1 MSDNTGTPPPNP
13 DDSAQNP
20 APDAA
25 TSATDAKSGGTGN
38 ASESL
43 FDEKAIWTIV
53 GTVATVIFVV
63 GLMTW
68 GTMHVLSLSGSQEL
82 ALENRDVTIDMTN
95 AISRRICA
103 CVAANAPLED
113 IARAAQAGPASQCL
127 SVLPEPPV
135 QPGIF
140 GQLLEW
146 AKETFIGTKG
156 PSQTPWQAARS
167 RLYITSI
174 PSDSSFYGSVAAL
187 NHAIS
192 DERLQYIRAAEDN
205 GHKAG
210 VFQILIIGIGALTT
224 MVVSLRSMENLL
236 GVSMIRCFSIAAI
249 LLSALGT
256 GAASLNSFYAPRETA
271 VRQVRGLVQ
280 LKQLHQEIYVY
291 ISAERCNAKKEML
304 LDAEAG
310 PSTDP
315 RVRRILRWH
324 AQLKQIVSGADGATA
339 ENIDASRAT
348 VDGSVPVP
356 HVEPET
362 LQTVKTP
369 SPGAP
374 ASPASPP
381 APLSPP
387 ATLPIAPPR

>member
-1 MSDNTGTPPPNP
+1 MSENTPTPP
-13 DDSAQNP
+13 SNP
-20 APDAA
+20 AASVQAPEAA
-25 TSATDAKSGGTGN
+25 APANGGN
-38 ASESL
+38 AGGNGGGSVGGAGTATESL

-53 GTVATVIFVV
+53 GTVATVIAVIWV
-63 GLMTW
+63 MTW
-68 GTMHVLSLSGSQEL
+68 GTMHLLSLSSSQEL

-95 AISRRICA
+95 AIARRICA
-103 CVAANAPLED
+103 CVAASATSD
-113 IARAAQAGPASQCL
+113 DGVRAAAAATGTADQCL
-127 SVLPEPPV
+127 VVPPPLPS

-146 AKETFIGTKG
+146 GKELFFGTKG
-156 PSQTPWQAARS
+156 QSQTPWQAARS
-167 RLYITSI
+167 RLYSTNIST
-174 PSDSSFYGSVAAL
+174 DASFYGSVAAL

-224 MVVSLRSMENLL
+224 VVVSLRSMENLL

-256 GAASLNSFYAPRETA
+256 GSASLNSFYAPRENA
-271 VRQVRGLVQ
+271 VRQVRGLMQ
-280 LKQLHQEIYVY
+280 LKQLHQEIYVF
-291 ISAERCNAKKEML
+291 ISAERCNAKKDML

-310 PSTDP
+310 PVSDP

-339 ENIDASRAT
+339 ENVDAAH
-348 VDGSVPVP
+348 VAADGALVPPHAEVETNKASTPPPPSQSAPSQPAPPVP
-356 HVEPET
+356 
-362 LQTVKTP
+362 
-369 SPGAP
+369 
-374 ASPASPP
+374 
-381 APLSPP
+381 
-387 ATLPIAPPR
+387 PR